1 VACKGCARRRARLQ
15 GWLRGKLG
23 ITPMLER
30 SIRADQ
36 ELAKSI
42 DLTGSRIME
51 RVTAVENE
59 MRGQYQLQRAKFDAM
74 DTAAGK
80 WFEEVELR
88 LTVLAAKID
97 TQQLALRNERADRTE
112 LADKL
117 ADLVTE
123 VSELTETVTK
133 LEFPEFEKID
143 VTLDD

>member
-1 VACKGCARRRARLQ
+1 
-15 GWLRGKLG
+15 
-23 ITPMLER
+23 
-30 SIRADQ
+30 
-36 ELAKSI
+36 
-42 DLTGSRIME
+42 ME

-143 VTLDD
+143 VTLDN